1 MLHSEQEAPMAT
13 IPVVGKCFADPND
26 FLSYLEDITFNL
38 WRPRFVTVHHTGAPD
53 LKTWNGWQTRPK
65 PVTDEQWMKNLGVY
79 YATAVPGVKSAW
91 SAGPHFFVTPKHICV
106 LSPPDKRGVHA
117 ASFNAVSWG
126 VEAVGNFDSEA
137 FEGPVVE
144 NLVAA
149 LAIMHIAAG
158 LQPDPFQKGVRGLH
172 FHRDDP
178 LTKKTCPG
186 KKVQKSVLVEAVEKK
201 IAQMTAGDDP
211 SDAVE
216 TVKVKEKKKG
226 VVNTD
231 GLNVRATASGKA
243 PVLGALSLGTKIAV
257 VGEAKN
263 GTTRWLQ
270 VEFEG
275 EPGWVSAT
283 FVTLS

>member
-1 MLHSEQEAPMAT
+1 
-13 IPVVGKCFADPND
+13 
-26 FLSYLEDITFNL
+26 
-38 WRPRFVTVHHTGAPD
+38 
-53 LKTWNGWQTRPK
+53 
-65 PVTDEQWMKNLGVY
+65 MKNLGVY

-117 ASFNAVSWG
+117 ASFNSVSWG
-126 VEAVGNFDSEA
+126 VEAVGNFDVEP
-137 FEGPVVE
+137 FEGPVRD
-144 NLVAA
+144 NLIAA
-149 LAIMHIAAG
+149 LAVMHIAAG
-158 LQPDPFQKGVRGLH
+158 LQPDPFEKGVRGLH

-186 KKVQKSVLVEAVEKK
+186 KKVQKSALIEAIEKA
-201 IAQMTAGDDP
+201 IARMTGGDDP
-211 SDAVE
+211 SDVV
-216 TVKVKEKKKG
+216 TPVKIKDKEKGRKG

-243 PVLGALSLGTKIAV
+243 PVLGALADRSKISV
-257 VGEAKN
+257 VGEAMN
-263 GTTRWLQ
+263 GSTRWLQ
-270 VEFEG
+270 IEFEG